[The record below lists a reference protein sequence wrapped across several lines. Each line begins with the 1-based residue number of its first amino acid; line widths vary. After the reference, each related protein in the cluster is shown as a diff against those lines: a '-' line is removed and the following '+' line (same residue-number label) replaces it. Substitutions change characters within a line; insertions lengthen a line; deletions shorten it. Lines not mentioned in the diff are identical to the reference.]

1 MRKGKL
7 YTLLM
12 GLCLCSYVWI
22 ACSINNTDGQGLW
35 QGCLSKQFLHIP
47 CPSCG
52 ITRALMEAI
61 RGNFMSAMLI
71 NPLWLVAGVGL
82 SVAPVWIL
90 LDWTVRN
97 DSLYRCYSKILLYVE
112 KKCVYIPL
120 TLLLIANWIWN
131 IIKFT

>member
-1 MRKGKL
+1 
-7 YTLLM
+7 
-12 GLCLCSYVWI
+12 
-22 ACSINNTDGQGLW
+22 
-35 QGCLSKQFLHIP
+35 
-47 CPSCG
+47 
-52 ITRALMEAI
+52 
-61 RGNFMSAMLI
+61 MSAMLI

-97 DSLYRCYSKILLYVE
+97 DSLYRCYSKILLYVG